1 MEAKKIFIASSSEM
15 RTERLEIVDLLMDLN
30 DKYEDAGI
38 RFEPVIW
45 EYMDSSMRETRKEDD
60 YLKEMVKCQICIVM
74 FWRTLGEYTVEEFEV
89 ALKEMQ
95 ANKNI
100 KAVYLL
106 FKEPDD
112 KIVLELSQFKEICKT
127 TYQDIT
133 YYFDSASK
141 LRRHVAEL
149 LLLHSTPSAH

>member
-15 RTERLEIVDLLMDLN
+15 RKERLEIVDLLMDLN

-74 FWRTLGEYTVEEFEV
+74 FWRTLGEYTVEELEV

-95 ANKNI
+95 ANKDI

-106 FKEPDD
+106 FKGPDD
-112 KIVLELSQFKEICKT
+112 EITAELSEFKRICKNSC
-127 TYQDIT
+127 QDIT
-133 YYFDSASK
+133 YRFNSI
-141 LRRHVAEL
+141 AEL
-149 LLLHSTPSAH
+149 RKLVASLSSSLI

>member
-1 MEAKKIFIASSSEM
+1 MKTIKVFIASSSEM

-30 DKYEDAGI
+30 DKYEDMGV
-38 RFEPVIW
+38 RFEPVKW

-74 FWRTLGEYTVEEFEV
+74 FWQTLGEYTLEEFEV
-89 ALKEMQ
+89 ALTELQ

-112 KIVLELSQFKEICKT
+112 EISAELSGFKKICKNS
-127 TYQDIT
+127 YHDIT
-133 YYFDSASK
+133 YCFGSIAE
-141 LRRHVAEL
+141 LRRLVTNL
-149 LLLHSTPSAH
+149 SCSLH

>member
-1 MEAKKIFIASSSEM
+1 MNTVKVFIASSSEM
-15 RTERLEIVDLLMDLN
+15 RTERLELIDLLVDLN
-30 DKYEDAGI
+30 DIYENSNI
-38 RFEPVIW
+38 RYEPVIW

-106 FKEPDD
+106 FKEPDEE
-112 KIVLELSQFKEICKT
+112 ITPELSEFKRLCEIF
-127 TYQDIT
+127 YHDIT
-133 YYFDSASK
+133 CRFDSVVELRK
-141 LRRHVAEL
+141 LVANL
-149 LLLHSTPSAH
+149 SCSHP

>member
-1 MEAKKIFIASSSEM
+1 METKKLFIASSSEM
-15 RTERLEIVDLLMDLN
+15 RRERLELIDLIVDLN
-30 DKYEDAGI
+30 DKYEDADI

-45 EYMDSSMRETRKEDD
+45 EYMDSSMRVTRKEDD

-74 FWRTLGEYTVEEFEV
+74 YWRTLGEYTVEEFEV

-95 ANKNI
+95 ANKDI

-112 KIVLELSQFKEICKT
+112 EITAELSEFKRICKNSC
-127 TYQDIT
+127 QDIT
-133 YYFDSASK
+133 YRFNSI
-141 LRRHVAEL
+141 AEL
-149 LLLHSTPSAH
+149 RKLVASLIIPFDTSIH

>member
-1 MEAKKIFIASSSEM
+1 M

-30 DKYEDAGI
+30 DKYEDANI
-38 RFEPVIW
+38 RFEPVKW
-45 EYMDSSMRETRKEDD
+45 EYMDSSMRKTRKEDD
-60 YLKEMVKCQICIVM
+60 YLREMIKCKICIVM

-89 ALKEMQ
+89 ALKELQ

-112 KIVLELSQFKEICKT
+112 DITAELSDFKRLCQT
-127 TYQDIT
+127 SYHDIT
-133 YYFDSASK
+133 YCFGSIAE
-141 LRRHVAEL
+141 LRRLVANL
-149 LLLHSTPSAH
+149 SCSQL

>member
-15 RTERLEIVDLLMDLN
+15 RKERLEIVDLLMDLN

-60 YLKEMVKCQICIVM
+60 YLKEMVRCQICIVM
-74 FWRTLGEYTVEEFEV
+74 FWRTMGEYTVEEFEV
-89 ALKEMQ
+89 ALKELQ

-112 KIVLELSQFKEICKT
+112 DITAELSEFKRKCQT
-127 TYQDIT
+127 VYQDIT
-133 YYFDSASK
+133 YRFSSI
-141 LRRHVAEL
+141 AEL
-149 LLLHSTPSAH
+149 RKLVASLSCAQL

>member
-38 RFEPVIW
+38 KFEPVIW

-74 FWRTLGEYTVEEFEV
+74 FWRTLGEYTVEEFDV

-95 ANKNI
+95 ANKDI
-100 KAVYLL
+100 KGVYLL

-112 KIVLELSQFKEICKT
+112 EITAELSVFKRMCKT
-127 TYQDIT
+127 SYPNITYQ
-133 YYFDSASK
+133 FDKTTELRK
-141 LRRHVAEL
+141 LVSNL
-149 LLLHSTPSAH
+149 SCSQI

>member
-15 RTERLEIVDLLMDLN
+15 RKERLEIVDLLMDLN

-60 YLKEMVKCQICIVM
+60 YLKEMVRCQICIVM
-74 FWRTLGEYTVEEFEV
+74 FWRTMGEYTVEEFEV

-95 ANKNI
+95 ANKDI

-106 FKEPDD
+106 FKEPDNE
-112 KIVLELSQFKEICKT
+112 ISFELSQYKAVCKT
-127 TYQDIT
+127 TYQNIT
-133 YYFDSASK
+133 YYFDSVTK
-141 LRRHVAEL
+141 LRSLVTNLITSFDTLTR
-149 LLLHSTPSAH
+149 